1 MYIHGFMYRHS
12 MTYYTSLLLFHFNNR
27 QSQVEVNIYICAF
40 LCAPFM
46 VKFLV
51 LQNVWCLLWQLPK
64 KLYILIHALCMWLIE
79 IDWSHATLRSPVKHL
94 QLHKQGGNFPCNLI
108 WSLLPHH
115 LRKSGHAMR
124 SDALY
129 AGVSKHA
136 GPKPGMLV
144 CWSIISATQ
153 PFRWMSPDTIART
166 SPGCR
171 MRAAIHSQLQARNKK
186 VDL

>member
-1 MYIHGFMYRHS
+1 MHFYAHPSWSSSSSYKMYDAFCG
-12 MTYYTSLLLFHFNNR
+12 TY
-27 QSQVEVNIYICAF
+27 Q
-40 LCAPFM
+40 
-46 VKFLV
+46 
-51 LQNVWCLLWQLPK
+51 K

-153 PFRWMSPDTIART
+153 PFDGWAQTPLQEHLRVV
-166 SPGCR
+166 GCER
-171 MRAAIHSQLQARNKK
+171 PSTPNCKHATKKWIYRQAK
-186 VDL
+186 